1 MKRVC
6 AGEPPHEE
14 DERSGP
20 RWETGLGRVNGVAE
34 VTPGH
39 PKYVQGRTLRQQVR
53 ILQARRE
60 AALAES
66 KKRLDG
72 AGSEKERQ
80 GAALDLAQVERL
92 NPAPSVQTLSS
103 WRKAF
108 LAGGMRVQAL
118 LDCDRHDKGG
128 FRGNMASPEIQDLVV
143 ECERRLIV
151 TSHREFPSVPLL
163 RAKMLGRLG
172 KARANLLPSEGTID
186 RFRRTAIPMAERV
199 FLARGERGYREGPMP
214 KPPAQLADQHGVVL
228 IIDHKQ
234 SDVLVLWGEK
244 EIRSWL
250 TTATDPHS
258 GACRGI
264 HVSPMTPGSAEIALT
279 LRDAIRHKEE
289 DEEGLLSGIPS
300 FLYTDQG
307 KDMRS
312 GHLQAA
318 LADLGISR
326 ILARPYSP
334 WARGSA
340 EGNLHGT
347 ISKRLEP
354 DIPGYIGNDP
364 KARPPGV
371 RAVIRFEQYAVLIR
385 RRVLVEFNQLVYQK
399 RRLSDGRKASR
410 LDFARANH
418 VQARLPSDAALMLA
432 LLKRERR
439 TVQPGGITLAG
450 MFTYWHEALSGLAE
464 ERAQVEIRFDPS
476 DMSAVEVFYKG
487 EWYCTAPDPRAAS
500 VGATEGTAR
509 DRHRKRGERLKYLR
523 AATREDRV
531 AAMDGSTYLEYLKE
545 NEPEDV
551 RAVASGG
558 SPRPIRQMIPP
569 LDQAAAMIRRGGRP
583 AIGAK
588 LPGRRL
594 RESDWPD
601 PYDKPVVEE
610 REG

>member
-1 MKRVC
+1 MAKRVHR
-6 AGEPPHEE
+6 GEVPSE

-20 RWETGLGRVNGVAE
+20 RWETALGRVNAVAE
-34 VTPGH
+34 VAPGH
-39 PKYVQGRTLRQQVR
+39 PKYVQGRTLLQQLR
-53 ILQARRE
+53 ILQSRRE
-60 AALAES
+60 AALAEA
-66 KKRLDG
+66 KKRLD
-72 AGSEKERQ
+72 AAASEKERQ
-80 GAALDLAQVERL
+80 EAALELARVERL
-92 NPAPSVQTLSS
+92 NPAPSVPTLSS

-118 LDCDRHDKGG
+118 LDCDRRDKGG
-128 FRGNMASPEIQDLVV
+128 FRGNMSNPEIQDLVV
-143 ECERRLIV
+143 ECEPRIIV
-151 TSHREFPSVPLL
+151 TSHRVFPSVPLL

-172 KARANLLPSEGTID
+172 KARAHLLPSEGTID

-214 KPPAQLADQHGVVL
+214 KPPAQVADQHGVVL
-228 IIDHKQ
+228 VIDHKQ

-250 TTATDPHS
+250 TTASDPYS
-258 GACRGI
+258 GSGRGI
-264 HVSPMTPGSAEIALT
+264 HVSPTAPGSAEIALA
-279 LRDAIRHKEE
+279 LRDAIRRKEE

-312 GHLQAA
+312 GHLEAA
-318 LADLGISR
+318 LADLGIAR

-347 ISKRLEP
+347 ISKRFEP

-364 KARPPGV
+364 KGRPPGV
-371 RAVIRFEQYAVLIR
+371 RGVIRFEEYAVLIR

-399 RRLSDGRKASR
+399 RRLPDGRRASR

-418 VQARLPSDAALMLA
+418 VQARLPSDGSLMLA

-450 MFTYWHEALSGLAE
+450 MFTYWHDALSRLAE
-464 ERAQVEIRFDPS
+464 ERAQVECRYDPA
-476 DMSAVEVFYKG
+476 DMSRIYVFHEGKFLC
-487 EWYCTAPDPRAAS
+487 EATDPRAAS

-509 DRHRKRGERLKYLR
+509 DRYRKRGERLKYLR
-523 AATREDRV
+523 DATREDRV
-531 AAMDGSTYLEYLKE
+531 AAMDGATYLEYLKE

-551 RAVASGG
+551 RAVAAGG
-558 SPRPIRQMIPP
+558 SPRPIPQMIPH
-569 LDQAAAMIRRGGRP
+569 LDRAAQQLGRNRGRAAAGGPRGGKEDASGWRD
-583 AIGAK
+583 G
-588 LPGRRL
+588 
-594 RESDWPD
+594 
-601 PYDKPVVEE
+601 YDKSLP
-610 REG
+610 EGWE